1 MVHRVPVVRAIVAPA
16 AGHDGVPSCYAVRSP
31 PWPFHRS
38 AVIPRAA
45 AGVPSVVVVATNEIV
60 HLDTPLLART
70 VCTDE
75 NLHHDVQA
83 SFELRTGTG
92 GGGRS
97 DDRGTCSEC
106 DQQHVGRR
114 MPRFEALRGIASF
127 FPKKAVVAA
136 ARSFD
141 LHRRFFERSEAVCAR
156 RPVQNRKKRSFFRTE
171 HKTV

>member
-1 MVHRVPVVRAIVAPA
+1 MIHRVPVVRAIVAPA

-31 PWPFHRS
+31 PWPSHRS

-83 SFELRTGTG
+83 SSELRTGTG

-114 MPRFEALRGIASF
+114 MPLRSASGDRELSF
-127 FPKKAVVAA
+127 QKSMWSPAGVLGWHSS
-136 ARSFD
+136 RSFD
-141 LHRRFFERSEAVCAR
+141 LHRRFFDKDQR
-156 RPVQNRKKRSFFRTE
+156 FFD
-171 HKTV
+171 KDQLY